1 MNMRISFPSI
11 FMPLPLRKEAPK
23 ERPAHEHRRPDS
35 FSPAKAPAPTR
46 TRAQAAA
53 YKNVEDLQALLKRSV
68 DYMLN
73 RTTTAPDDGPGY
85 YLRRNHLNA
94 ALPQRFADAEMIQIY
109 EQFIAGP
116 LREACDARKGE
127 LGQSH
132 PSKGF
137 APRPYTFTYQG
148 KSFTVT
154 LG

>member
-11 FMPLPLRKEAPK
+11 FMTLPLRKEAPK
-23 ERPAHEHRRPDS
+23 ERPVHERRRPDS
-35 FSPAKAPAPTR
+35 FAPASTTAPTR

-53 YKNVEDLQALLKRSV
+53 YKNVDDLQALLKRSV

-73 RTTTAPDDGPGY
+73 RTTNAPDDGPGY
-85 YLRRNHLNA
+85 YLRRNQKNA
-94 ALPQRFADAEMIQIY
+94 SLPQRFADAEMIQIY

-116 LREACDARKGE
+116 LREACNARKGE

-132 PSKGF
+132 DHAGF

-148 KSFTVT
+148 KSFTVN